1 MARSRQ
7 RLLAWGRKLQRT
19 ITSGTFGFGL
29 IAVAVGALG
38 GGAAILFTHM
48 IEWIEKYSTL
58 LESVETGRWWALPLI
73 PAAGGLIVGSL
84 IHYLAREAKGHGV
97 PEVMLA
103 VSLKGGRIPLRVAF
117 VKTLASSLTIGTG
130 GSVGREGPIVQI
142 GSSLASWFGRV
153 FRLSSANVKLLVACG
168 AAAGVSATF
177 NAPIAGA
184 IFAAEVILREFN
196 VPSFTGIVLSSVT
209 AAVISRT
216 VLGDY
221 PAFEIPGDLTLV
233 SPAEILLYVVLGLL
247 CALVAVGF
255 TRLLYLSEDGFDRL
269 KKIPVPVKAMLGG
282 LIVGIIGIWFPEV
295 FGVGYKAV
303 HNALHSK
310 MAMGLLAGLVLLKIL
325 ATSITI
331 GSGGSGGVFAP
342 SLFIGAMLGG
352 AFGSVVHTW
361 WPGWTGSPGA
371 YAAVGMAA
379 VFAGAGRAPMT
390 AILILFEMT
399 QGYGM
404 ILPLMTGVVV
414 SGVTAQLIMKDSIY
428 TLKLKRRGLDI
439 EAERPHSVLDYV
451 VAGQVMNKKFDVV
464 GPDLSI
470 TDLLKM
476 FKRSKQ
482 FAFPVLD
489 SHGKLLSITTFQE
502 VSQVIDLDEMGKVGD
517 LPQSELITCYP
528 DQTLAEVMRLVAG
541 HDVSYLPVID
551 PNVPGRILGVLSRH
565 DMMKAISKVTIDHA
579 KKVEGLGDARVDE
592 ALKIIPVDL
601 EKTSRFV
608 GHQVRDLRFPPD
620 VLLTSIRR
628 RGQLIIPRGETQLEM
643 GDRLAIQLPK
653 GKEGVLQRYLAG
665 EGEDTI
671 HGDALRSISTTVEE
685 GSQLAGKQVKDI
697 RFPDDILLT
706 AIHREKKLIIPKGTT
721 EVLPGDKIQLHFPKE
736 AKPVLQEFL
745 ARQVPRE

>member
-1 MARSRQ
+1 MI
-7 RLLAWGRKLQRT
+7 WGRKLQRS
-19 ITSGTFGFGL
+19 ITTGTFGFGV
-29 IAVAVGALG
+29 IAVAVGAVG
-38 GGAAILFTHM
+38 GGAAILFTSM
-48 IEWIEKYSTL
+48 IEWVKKFSTIESPTDFLGGYYI
-58 LESVETGRWWALPLI
+58 PFI
-73 PAAGGLIVGSL
+73 PAAGGLIVGFL

-103 VSLKGGRIPLRVAF
+103 VSMKGGRIPLRVAI
-117 VKTLASSLTIGTG
+117 VKALASSLTIGTG

-184 IFAAEVILREFN
+184 IFAAEVIYREFN

-209 AAVISRT
+209 AAMISRM
-216 VLGDY
+216 VLGDN
-221 PAFEIPGDLTLV
+221 PAFEIPMDLTLV
-233 SPAEILLYVVLGLL
+233 SPQEILLYVLLGLL
-247 CALVAVGF
+247 CALAAVGF
-255 TRLLYLSEDGFDRL
+255 TRFLYLVEDGFE
-269 KKIPVPVKAMLGG
+269 KIRKVPVPVKAMLGG
-282 LIVGIIGIWFPEV
+282 LIVGIIGFWFPQV
-295 FGVGYKAV
+295 FGVGYSTV
-303 HNALHSK
+303 HEALYSK
-310 MAMGLLAGLVLLKIL
+310 MTLGLLAGLVLLKIL

-414 SGVTAQLIMKDSIY
+414 SGVAAQLMMKESIY

-439 EAERPHSVLDYV
+439 EAKRPHSVLDYV

-464 GPDLSI
+464 GPDLPI
-470 TDLLKM
+470 EDLLKM
-476 FKRSKQ
+476 FKKSKQ

-489 SHGKLLSITTFQE
+489 SQGKLLSIITFQE
-502 VSQVIDLDEMGKVGD
+502 ISQVIDLTEMGKVSD

-541 HDVSYLPVID
+541 HDVSYVPVID

-565 DMMKAISKVTIDHA
+565 DMMRAISKVTLDHA
-579 KKVEGLGDARVDE
+579 NKIEGLGDARVDE

-608 GHQVRDLRFPPD
+608 GHLVKDLRFPPD

-628 RGQLIIPRGETQLEM
+628 RGQLIIPRGETQLEA

-653 GKEGVLQRYLAG
+653 GRESVLQRYLAG
-665 EGEDTI
+665 EGEETI
-671 HGDALRSISTTVEE
+671 HGDALRSMSTIVDDRSE
-685 GSQLAGKQVKDI
+685 LAGKLVKEI
-697 RFPDDILLT
+697 RFPDDVLLT

-721 EVLPGDKIQLHFPKE
+721 RVLPGDRIQFHFPKE
-736 AKPVLQEFL
+736 AKPVLQDFL
-745 ARQVPRE
+745 ARQVPKE

>member
-1 MARSRQ
+1 MI
-7 RLLAWGRKLQRT
+7 WGRKLQRS
-19 ITSGTFGFGL
+19 ITSGTFGFGV
-29 IAVAVGALG
+29 IAVVVGAIG

-48 IEWIEKYSTL
+48 IKWIQEYSTL
-58 LESVETGRWWALPLI
+58 ESPSDFLGGYYIALI
-73 PAAGGLIVGSL
+73 PAAGGLVVGFL

-103 VSLKGGRIPLRVAF
+103 VSLKGGRIPLRVAI
-117 VKTLASSLTIGTG
+117 VKTLASSLSIGTG

-142 GSSLASWFGRV
+142 GSSLASWIGRV

-184 IFAAEVILREFN
+184 IFAAEVIYREFN

-209 AAVISRT
+209 AAVISRM
-216 VLGDY
+216 VLGNN
-221 PAFEIPGDLTLV
+221 PAFKIPEGLGLV
-233 SPAEILLYVVLGLL
+233 SPWEILLYVLLGLL
-247 CALVAVGF
+247 CALAAVGF
-255 TRLLYLSEDGFDRL
+255 TRFLYFVEDGFDRI

-282 LIVGIIGIWFPEV
+282 LIVGIIGLWFPEV

-303 HNALHSK
+303 HNALHSD
-310 MAMGLLAGLVLLKIL
+310 MTIWLLALLVFLKIF

-352 AFGSVVHTW
+352 AFGKFFQALFDKLSLEWVI
-361 WPGWTGSPGA
+361 GSPGA

-399 QGYGM
+399 QGYEM

-414 SGVTAQLIMKDSIY
+414 AGVAAQLMMKDSIY

-439 EAERPHSVLDYV
+439 EANRPHSVLDYV

-464 GPDLSI
+464 GPDLPI
-470 TDLLKM
+470 QDLLKM
-476 FKRSKQ
+476 FKKSKQ

-489 SHGKLLSITTFQE
+489 AEGKLLSITTFQE
-502 VSQVIDLDEMGKVGD
+502 ISQVIDLAEMGKVSD

-541 HDVSYLPVID
+541 HDVSYIPVID
-551 PNVPGRILGVLSRH
+551 TVVHGRILGVLSRH
-565 DMMKAISKVTIDHA
+565 DMMRAISKVTIDQA
-579 KKVEGLGDARVDE
+579 NMAEGLGDARVDE

-608 GHQVRDLRFPPD
+608 GHLVKDLRFPPD
-620 VLLTSIRR
+620 VLLTSVRR
-628 RGQLIIPRGETQLEM
+628 RGQLIIPRGETQLEA

-653 GKEGVLQRYLAG
+653 GRESVLQRYLAG
-665 EGEDTI
+665 EGEETI
-671 HGDALRSISTTVEE
+671 HGDALRSISTVVDERSE
-685 GSQLAGKQVKDI
+685 LAGKQVKDI
-697 RFPDDILLT
+697 RFPDDVLLT
-706 AIHREKKLIIPKGTT
+706 AIYREKKLIIPKGTT
-721 EVLPGDKIQLHFPKE
+721 KVLAGDRIQVHFPRE
-736 AKPVLQEFL
+736 AEENLQDFL
-745 ARQVPRE
+745 ARQVPKE